1 MNKISSISKLSPKL
15 SAILTISVFSI
26 LLAACGASNPVKPAP
41 PKPEPSVKSES
52 EAKPMADANAE
63 TPKSEPAKPN
73 TSATK
78 PGGYYLDDGPE
89 DNPPANLESVADAV
103 PHAEPLLARANKPY
117 YAFNISYQPLTEYT
131 PYKKRGLA
139 SWYGKR
145 YHGQKTSTG
154 EVYDMYAM
162 TGAHT
167 ILPIPSYAR
176 VTNLGNK
183 KSVVVRINDRGPF
196 HSDRII
202 DLSYVAAYKL
212 GLLSKGSA
220 MVEVEAIDTRKM
232 PNAANSPAS
241 AANNPTTVATQEN
254 TNPTSPDTTIA
265 PLSVEG
271 STVPQNAAKGL
282 FVQVGAFKVKANGDE
297 LVEKLLKDKLAG
309 KNLINNWYN
318 EGTYR
323 VRLGPFADKEQ
334 AERTAAKIKSSIK
347 LNTYIINQP

>member
-1 MNKISSISKLSPKL
+1 MNKISAIPRFSTILAISAL
-15 SAILTISVFSI
+15 SI
-26 LLAACGASNPVKPAP
+26 LLAACGASTPVKPAP
-41 PKPEPSVKSES
+41 PKPEPSVKA
-52 EAKPMADANAE
+52 EAKPTVDANTE
-63 TPKSEPAKPN
+63 TPKSEPAKPS
-73 TSATK
+73 TSVTK

-103 PHAEPLLARANKPY
+103 PHSEPLLARANKPY
-117 YAFNISYQPLTEYT
+117 YAFNISYQPMTDYA

-176 VTNLGNK
+176 VTNLANK

-196 HSDRII
+196 HSDRIV

-220 MVEVEAIDTRKM
+220 MVEVEAIDTRGM
-232 PNAANSPAS
+232 PNAAN
-241 AANNPTTVATQEN
+241 NPTNTAAQESNN
-254 TNPTSPDTTIA
+254 TTSPDTTIA
-265 PLSVEG
+265 PLSIEG
-271 STVPQNAAKGL
+271 ATAPQNVTKGL
-282 FVQVGAFKVKANGDE
+282 FVQVGAFKVKTNGDE
-297 LVEKLLKDKLAG
+297 LIEKLVKDKLAER
-309 KNLINNWYN
+309 NLINNWYN

-323 VRLGPFADKEQ
+323 VRLGPFVNKEE
-334 AERTAAKIKSSIK
+334 AERTAAKIKSSLK

>member
-1 MNKISSISKLSPKL
+1 MNKTSSIPKL
-15 SAILTISVFSI
+15 STILTILVLSI
-26 LLAACGASNPVKPAP
+26 LLAACGASAPVKPAP
-41 PKPEPSVKSES
+41 PKPEPNVKSES
-52 EAKPMADANAE
+52 KVEAKPNVDGNAE
-63 TPKSEPAKPN
+63 TAKSEPVKPS
-73 TSATK
+73 TSVTK

-103 PHAEPLLARANKPY
+103 PHSELLLARANKPY
-117 YAFNISYQPLTEYT
+117 YAFNVSYQPMTEYA

-176 VTNLGNK
+176 VTNLANK

-196 HSDRII
+196 HSDRIV

-220 MVEVEAIDTRKM
+220 MVEVEAIDTRRM
-232 PNAANSPAS
+232 PN
-241 AANNPTTVATQEN
+241 AANNPTTAAQES
-254 TNPTSPDTTIA
+254 TNSTSPDTTIA

-271 STVPQNAAKGL
+271 TTAPPNVAKGL

-297 LVEKLLKDKLAG
+297 LIEKLVKDKLAER
-309 KNLINNWYN
+309 NLINNWYN

-323 VRLGPFADKEQ
+323 VRLGPFANKEE
-334 AERTAAKIKSSIK
+334 AERTAAKIKSSLK

>member
-1 MNKISSISKLSPKL
+1 MNKISSIPKL
-15 SAILTISVFSI
+15 STILTISAFSI
-26 LLAACGASNPVKPAP
+26 LLAACGASAPVKPAP
-41 PKPEPSVKSES
+41 PKPEPSVKSEPNFEGKPTGEGS
-52 EAKPMADANAE
+52 AAKPE
-63 TPKSEPAKPN
+63 SAKPD
-73 TSATK
+73 SATTK

-89 DNPPANLESVADAV
+89 DNPPENLDSVADAV
-103 PHAEPLLARANKPY
+103 PRAEPLLARANKPY
-117 YAFNISYQPLTEYT
+117 YAFNISYQPMTEYA

-154 EVYDMYAM
+154 EVYDMYMM

-176 VTNLGNK
+176 VTNLTNK

-212 GLLSKGSA
+212 GLLSKGSG
-220 MVEVEAIDTRKM
+220 MVEVEAIDTRSM
-232 PNAANSPAS
+232 PNATSNA
-241 AANNPTTVATQEN
+241 VATQEKVALET
-254 TNPTSPDTTIA
+254 TNSTSPDTTIA

-271 STVPQNAAKGL
+271 STVPQSQNAVKGS
-282 FVQVGAFKVKANGDE
+282 FVQVGAFKVKKNGDE
-297 LVEKLLKDKLAG
+297 LLEKLVKDKLAER
-309 KNLINNWYN
+309 NIINNWYN

-323 VRLGPFADKEQ
+323 VRLGPFANKEE
-334 AERTAAKIKSSIK
+334 AERTAAKIKSSLK